1 MDQESWKN
9 ISDKD
14 RNLYFVYAIIFLGVA
29 ARFIPHMP
37 NLAPVTALAI
47 FAATYLPKKQAIALP
62 LAVRFVSDIFLGF
75 FAWQQML
82 VVYACHLFGV
92 LLGLWI
98 KQSEKTSIRVLK
110 IGSAGVLSAS
120 IFFLATNFAFL
131 YTVYPHTWAGV
142 MESYVNGLPFLRG
155 TLAGDVGYTLAL
167 FGAYALS
174 TRLVAEKTN
183 KIQIQEA

>member
-9 ISDKD
+9 FSDKD
-14 RNLYFVYAIIFLGVA
+14 RNLYFVYAIIFLGIL

-47 FAATYLPKKQAIALP
+47 FAAVYLPKKQAIALP

-92 LLGLWI
+92 LLGLWVKSSESTSRRTI
-98 KQSEKTSIRVLK
+98 KIVSSGVI
-110 IGSAGVLSAS
+110 SAAL
-120 IFFLATNFAFL
+120 FFLATNLAFL
-131 YTVYPHTWAGV
+131 YSVYPHTWAGV
-142 MESYVNGLPFLRG
+142 VESYANGLPFLRG
-155 TLAGDVGYTLAL
+155 TLMGDVGYTLAL
-167 FGAYALS
+167 FGAYALA
-174 TRLVAEKTN
+174 TRANALRAN
-183 KIQIQEA
+183 KLEIQEA